1 MTWGPTAMHWLNYH
15 HLLYFWAVAREG
27 SITKACRLLHLTQP
41 TVSGQL
47 KTLEK
52 SLKTPLFE
60 RSGRSLRLTD
70 AGRTVYRYADEIF
83 TLGRELED
91 VVRGRPAGGAM
102 RLVVGVADTLPKLV
116 VHRLLRP
123 ALHIGEE
130 VRLTCVDGSPD
141 RLLAQLALHEL
152 DIVLSDSPA
161 NPQIGLRA
169 YNHLLGESGV
179 TFFGSAALM
188 KLHRRGFPASLN
200 GVPFLMPMGNSVL
213 GRSLEQWFD
222 DIGVRPHIRGEF
234 ADSALV
240 KVFGGAGEGI
250 FAAPTAVEEEVRRAY
265 RVGVVG
271 RAEGLRERFFAI
283 TVQKRLEHPAV
294 VAISKAAK
302 KHFDAP

>member
-1 MTWGPTAMHWLNYH
+1 MRWLNYH

-27 SITKACRLLHLTQP
+27 SVTKACRLLHLTQP

-47 KTLEK
+47 KMLEK

-70 AGRTVYRYADEIF
+70 AGQTVYRYADEIF
-83 TLGRELED
+83 TLGRDLED

-102 RLVVGVADTLPKLV
+102 RLVVGIADTLPKLV
-116 VHRLLRP
+116 GYRLLRP
-123 ALHIGEE
+123 AFHIGEE

-179 TFFGSAALM
+179 TFFGSASLL
-188 KLHRRGFPASLN
+188 KDHRRGFPRSLD
-200 GVPFLMPMGNSVL
+200 GAPFLMPMGDSVL

-222 DIGVRPHIRGEF
+222 DTGIRPRIRGEF
-234 ADSALV
+234 ADSALL
-240 KVFGGAGEGI
+240 KAFGGEGEGM
-250 FAAPTAVEEEVRRAY
+250 FAAPTVVEEEVRQAY
-265 RVGVVG
+265 GVGVVG
-271 RAEGLRERFFAI
+271 RAEGLRERFYAI
-283 TVQKRLEHPAV
+283 TVQKRLQHPAV
-294 VAISKAAK
+294 VAICKAARK
-302 KHFDAP
+302 TLEGQ

>member
-1 MTWGPTAMHWLNYH
+1 
-15 HLLYFWAVAREG
+15 
-27 SITKACRLLHLTQP
+27 
-41 TVSGQL
+41 
-47 KTLEK
+47 
-52 SLKTPLFE
+52 
-60 RSGRSLRLTD
+60 
-70 AGRTVYRYADEIF
+70 
-83 TLGRELED
+83 
-91 VVRGRPAGGAM
+91 M